1 MFKSLSD
8 NLSKIFDKLTG
19 VGYLTEEHIN
29 SALREIRI
37 TLLGADVALPVVKHL
52 IAQIKEEALGEK
64 VVKSVT
70 PGQMV
75 VKIVQDKLEEILSVG
90 DSSLNLRKGAN
101 TVILMV
107 GLQGSGK
114 TTTSGK
120 IANKLKS
127 EGKKVL
133 LSSLDVY
140 RPAAQDQLKILAR
153 QVGVNY
159 YDSGSEKQPV
169 KIAKAALEEATL
181 YDVLI
186 LDTAGRLHIDDK
198 LMKELEEIKKI
209 TKPSEVLLVLDSL
222 TGQDAINIAQEF
234 DSKIGI
240 TGNVLTRVDSDAR
253 GGAALS
259 ISYVT
264 QKPIKFLAIGE
275 KISDIEDFHADRVAS
290 RILGMGD
297 VVSLVEKA
305 SQLVSQ
311 EESERMMEKMQKGH
325 FDMDMWA
332 QQLNSVKKMGGL
344 SSIIKMI
351 PGVNKLTAGMQNNSM
366 MDDSVI
372 KHQLA
377 IINSMTREER
387 SFPKILNASRK
398 IRISKGA
405 GVAVPEINKLV
416 KQFIKMQ
423 KMMKQMGGMDKKAL
437 MRGNIQDLLQKMQ

>member
-8 NLSKIFDKLTG
+8 NLSQIFDKLTG
-19 VGYLTEEHIN
+19 VGYLTEDHIN
-29 SALREIRI
+29 KALREIRI

-52 IAQIKEEALGEK
+52 INQIKEEAVGEK

-75 VKIVQDKLEEILSVG
+75 VKIVQDKLEEILAVG
-90 DSSLNLRKGAN
+90 DSSLQFKKGGT
-101 TVILMV
+101 TVILMA

-120 IANKLKS
+120 LASKLKND
-127 EGKKVL
+127 GKKVM

-140 RPAAQDQLKILAR
+140 RPAAQEQLKVLAS
-153 QVGVNY
+153 QIGVEY
-159 YDSGSEKQPV
+159 YDSGNEKEPT
-169 KIAKAALEEATL
+169 KIAKTALDEAIL

-186 LDTAGRLHIDDK
+186 LDTAGRLHVDDK
-198 LMKELEEIKKI
+198 LMLELQEIKQI
-209 TKPSEVLLVLDSL
+209 TKPIETLLVLDSL

-240 TGNVLTRVDSDAR
+240 TGNILTRIDSDTR

-259 ISYVT
+259 ISYIT
-264 QKPIKFLAIGE
+264 QKPIKFLAVGE
-275 KISDIEDFHADRVAS
+275 KLSDLENFYADRIAS

-305 SQLVSQ
+305 SQIVSK
-311 EESERMMEKMQKGH
+311 EESEEMMEKMQKGH
-325 FDMDMWA
+325 FDMNMWA
-332 QQLNSVKKMGGL
+332 QQLKGVKKMGGL
-344 SSIIKMI
+344 ASIIKMI
-351 PGVNKLTAGMQNNSM
+351 PGVSKLTAGMQSNPM
-366 MDDSVI
+366 MDDSLV
-372 KHQLA
+372 KYQLA
-377 IINSMTREER
+377 IISSMTQEER
-387 SFPKILNASRK
+387 IFPKILNASRK
-398 IRISKGA
+398 IRIAKGS
-405 GVAVPEINKLV
+405 GVGVPEINKLI

-423 KMMKQMGGMDKKAL
+423 KVMKKMGGMDKNAL